1 LSLLLSNLNLCL
13 PTLSATDHNYG
24 ITALH
29 NYGFTV
35 LRQGHI
41 IKTYG
46 TQKEESGKNHNF
58 ATFRCASSPTHRS
71 HNQENVY
78 GRTHCPKAKGVRR
91 IQAKIRW
98 SCKGRGPTHLGRVH
112 PPYSVAKLTRVP
124 VEPSVPQ
131 QVSKIITYFQ
141 SKVSK

>member
-1 LSLLLSNLNLCL
+1 ML
-13 PTLSATDHNYG
+13 PATYHNYG

-35 LRQGHI
+35 LRQEYI

-58 ATFRCASSPTHRS
+58 TTFRCTSGLTHRS

-91 IQAKIRW
+91 IQAKIRR
-98 SCKGRGPTHLGRVH
+98 SCKGRGLSHLGRLHHSLFSCQVDKG
-112 PPYSVAKLTRVP
+112 PSGTLYLPQRVYNN
-124 VEPSVPQ
+124 
-131 QVSKIITYFQ
+131 ITQ
-141 SKVSK
+141 SIT